1 MKKIYIFISIMLLH
15 LTASRVQAAV
25 SLIINHHQAT
35 QGTQIIVPIKVKD
48 FQNIISVQG
57 TVTFNPLI
65 LSYSSVQDFGLP
77 GMNFNNFG
85 TTQTGSGVFTFS
97 WYETQLIG
105 QNLPDSAVIFSLKF
119 DVVGN
124 IGQTS
129 ALSFSDNPTALEII
143 NASFVSQNIVTVP
156 GSVAV
161 VAGSGQQAVTLIM
174 DTVTAPAGSLVVVSA
189 KVKDFININSLQ
201 GTLQFDPAVA
211 TFQTLTAFGLPNL
224 DAGNFGT
231 ALINSGKLTFS
242 WNDTG
247 FAGLNLPDSAVLF
260 SMSFY
265 LAGTPGQQ
273 SNLAITNT
281 PTAIEFT
288 DSLNHV
294 LSYNLI
300 DGFIKI
306 SGQTTNND
314 LIIKADTVIGPQGS
328 QVDVAVRGWQ
338 FNNIVSIQGTVSFN
352 TAIATFDTISFYGL
366 TGMDNTDF
374 GLTQINN
381 GLLMYSWSD
390 PSGNGVSMADS
401 GILFTMR
408 FTLVG
413 NPGSYTPIDFI
424 NSPTSLEC
432 ADNTFNPVNTQY
444 ISGKAEVS
452 GDASIVL
459 NEPGMNAYCEGD
471 SLHISYIAN
480 GIFITGNIFI
490 LQLSDGNGNFSNPTP
505 LDTIASVSS
514 GTFNCTLPGNLIS
527 GTNYKL
533 RVLSSNPVVLS
544 NETNIFSISEIPLT
558 PQKPVGVDTLC
569 ANPANMVYTTLQVSG
584 ATVYSWFLYPAN
596 AGTLNAADT
605 GATVDW
611 NNSFTGTAYIK
622 VKASNAQ
629 CSSAFS
635 DSLAIIILAYPTAP
649 GKPTGD
655 TLLCLNPANSNYTV
669 NPVPNA
675 SAYTWVLY
683 PANAGVLTPSGNTA
697 VVNWNNSFTGDAY
710 IKVQATNNICTGVF
724 SDSLKITILTYPSV
738 PDKPDG
744 DTLLCINPPDKL
756 YTTGTVA
763 GATAYVWE
771 LLPANAGTLTN
782 MGTSVLINWN
792 NAYFGTAT
800 LKVKAV
806 NQICESLFSSI
817 LNIQIVNPFTAPNKP
832 FGGDTAFCINPAD
845 ETYYTH
851 PISGATSYTWGLYPT
866 NAGTLSTGD
875 TVTTVM
881 WNDAFTGTVYL
892 YVSATNVVCNGI
904 TSDSLIINIYPIPA
918 PPVSHDTAVCFGMP
932 VPDLTASGTGI
943 IEWYTECL
951 LSPPAIW
958 VGPNYPTGHTATGV
972 YNYCVS
978 QTIHNCQSVGFPV
991 TLTIYALPNP
1001 PVSNGNVT
1009 VCQGEPVPTLSVT
1022 ASGTVHWYSDVQL
1035 NNLVYTGATYATLQT
1050 NPGTYTYYVTQTD
1063 GHLCESTPVT
1073 VTLTIVATPQA
1084 PQAQN
1089 QQACFGSQIPNLT
1102 ATGTG
1107 TIKWYSDI
1115 NLNNLLYTGSSFATG
1130 QSALGVYTYYVT
1142 QTLNACQSPAT
1153 VVTLTISDIPPPP
1166 VAYDV
1171 EACQGQTI
1179 PPLTATG
1186 SGTIEWYSNAT
1197 LTLLVHT
1204 GSPFNTGHTAP
1215 GTYTYYVIQQLNSCT
1230 SSAVQVTLTIHPA
1243 PAAPVSGGNQQV
1255 CTGQST
1261 PALTATGSDTIKWY
1275 ADAGLTGY
1283 LHTGPSYVSGETT
1296 AGTYTYYVIQV
1307 NATNCTSATVPITLT
1322 IHPTPPPPTANNVN
1336 ACSGSTIP
1344 ALTAVGTGSI
1354 QWYTDCSLSPP
1365 SLYTGTTFATGHTAP
1380 GVYAYCVTQSVNN
1393 CESSGTPVSLTIY
1406 ETPAVPVKPSGD
1418 TLICQP
1424 ITYSYT
1430 TLSVNSATSYM
1441 WQLNPPSAGTIT
1453 VTDTLAEIVF
1463 TPGYTGTAY
1472 LSVAATNAHCTSA
1485 FSDSLLIH
1493 FSEMPQTPAQPTGDT
1508 IICTNSSTSVYS
1520 TTAVNATTYN
1530 WTLEPTA
1537 AGFVSGNATTV
1548 DVNWAQGFTGQAIL
1562 YVSAANICGNSPY
1575 SDTLYITIA
1584 PLPTP
1589 PIISVNGNILT
1600 SSYTTGNHW
1609 YFNGL
1614 PLPGA
1619 TGQNYTALQ
1628 NGYYHVVY
1636 TDTNGC
1642 QSSSD
1647 SVQIVNV
1654 NTTSLETNHQLSVF
1668 PNPSDGMYH
1677 LTLEGETAG
1686 EICITVLNTLGEV
1699 IYKHIYPT
1707 WANGQ
1712 AISLNLSF
1720 VPNGVY
1726 YLKVETKGREMFRKV
1741 LVKL

>member
-1 MKKIYIFISIMLLH
+1 MKKIYIFISILLLH
-15 LTASRVQAAV
+15 FGASRVQAAV
-25 SLIINHHQAT
+25 SLIINQHQAI
-35 QGTQIIVPIKVKD
+35 QGTQITVPVKVKD

-57 TVTFNPLI
+57 TIEFNPLI
-65 LSYSSVQDFGLP
+65 LSYVSVQDFGLP

-85 TTQTGSGVFTFS
+85 TSQSGNGIFTFS

-119 DVVGN
+119 DVVGS

-129 ALSFSDNPTALEII
+129 TLSFSDNPTALEII
-143 NASFVSQNIVTVP
+143 NAAFVTQNVVTVP
-156 GSVAV
+156 GSVTV
-161 VAGSGQQAVTLIM
+161 GAGSGQQAVTLII

-189 KVKDFININSLQ
+189 KVKDFININSFQ

-211 TFQTLTAFGLPNL
+211 TFQALTAFGLPDL

-231 ALINSGKLTFS
+231 TLISQGKLTFS

-265 LAGTPGQQ
+265 LAGSPGQQ
-273 SNLAITNT
+273 TNLAVTNT

-288 DSLNHV
+288 DSLNNV
-294 LSYNLI
+294 LSYNLVS
-300 DGFIKI
+300 GFIKI

-314 LIIKADTVIGPQGS
+314 LIIRADTVIGPQGS
-328 QVDVAVRGWQ
+328 QVEVSVRGWN
-338 FNNIVSIQGTVSFN
+338 FNAIVSMQGTISFN
-352 TAIATFDTISFYGL
+352 TSIATFDTISYYGL
-366 TGMDNTDF
+366 TAMDNTDF
-374 GLTQINN
+374 GLSQINN

-401 GILFTMR
+401 SILFTMR
-408 FTLVG
+408 FTLIG
-413 NPGSYTPIDFI
+413 NPGAYTPIGFT

-432 ADNTFNPVNTQY
+432 ADNTFNTVNTQY
-444 ISGKAEVS
+444 VQGKAEVS
-452 GDASIVL
+452 GDASIAL
-459 NEPGMNAYCEGD
+459 NEPGINSYCEGD
-471 SLHISYIAN
+471 SLHISYTAN

-490 LQLSDGNGNFSNPTP
+490 LQLSDGSGSFSNPVN
-505 LDTIASVSS
+505 LDTIASVTS
-514 GTFNCTLPGNLIS
+514 GTFNCTLPVNTLT

-533 RVLSSNPVVLS
+533 RVISSNPLVLS
-544 NETNIFSISEIPLT
+544 NETNAFSISEIPLT
-558 PQKPVGVDTLC
+558 PQKPSGSDTLC
-569 ANPANMVYTTLQVSG
+569 VNPANTVYTTLQVSG
-584 ATVYSWFLYPAN
+584 ATVYTWALFPVN
-596 AGTLNAADT
+596 AGTLNTLDT
-605 GATVDW
+605 SATIDW
-611 NNSFTGTAYIK
+611 NNSFTGTAHIK

-683 PANAGVLTPSGNTA
+683 PVSAGVLTPSGNTA
-697 VVNWNNSFTGDAY
+697 TANWNNSFSGEAY
-710 IKVQATNNICTGVF
+710 IKVQASNSICTGAF

-738 PDKPDG
+738 PAKPDG

-771 LLPANAGTLTN
+771 LLPVNAGTLTN

-806 NQICESLFSSI
+806 NQICESVFSTV
-817 LNIQIVNPFTAPNKP
+817 LNIQIVNPFTAPDKP

-851 PISGATSYTWGLYPT
+851 AISGATSYTWGIYPT

-881 WNDAFTGTVYL
+881 WNDAFTGTAYL
-892 YVSATNVVCNGI
+892 FVSATNGVCNGMI
-904 TSDSLIINIYPIPA
+904 SDSLRINIYPMPQ
-918 PPVSHDTAVCFGMP
+918 PPVSNNIEVCFGQT
-932 VPDLTASGTGI
+932 VPSL
-943 IEWYTECL
+943 
-951 LSPPAIW
+951 
-958 VGPNYPTGHTATGV
+958 TATGTGTIQWYDNCALTPPALHTGTNYATGQSAPGV
-972 YNYCVS
+972 YSYCIS
-978 QTIHNCQSVGFPV
+978 QTVNNCPSVGTPV
-991 TLTIYALPNP
+991 TLTIYALPAP
-1001 PVSNGNVT
+1001 PVSGGNVT
-1009 VCQGEPVPTLSVT
+1009 VCQGSTVPPLGVT
-1022 ASGTVHWYSDVQL
+1022 ASGTVHWYSDAQL
-1035 NNLVYTGATYATLQT
+1035 NNQVYTGSTYATGQT
-1050 NPGTYTYYVTQTD
+1050 NPGTYTYYVTQND
-1063 GHLCESTPVT
+1063 NHQCESQPVT
-1073 VTLTIVATPQA
+1073 ITLSIVATPQA

-1089 QQACFGSQIPNLT
+1089 QDACFGNPIPNLT

-1115 NLNNLLYTGSSFATG
+1115 TLNNLLFTGNSYATG
-1130 QSALGVYTYYVT
+1130 LTAVGTYTYYVT
-1142 QTLNACQSPAT
+1142 QTTNSCQSVAT
-1153 VVTLTISDIPPPP
+1153 TVTLTIHATLPPP
-1166 VAYDV
+1166 VV
-1171 EACQGQTI
+1171 SNVQVCQGLI
-1179 PPLTATG
+1179 VPSLTATG
-1186 SGTIEWYSNAT
+1186 SGTIEWYGDAG
-1197 LTLLVHT
+1197 LTNLLHT
-1204 GSPFNTGHTAP
+1204 GNAYTPVQTAP
-1215 GTYTYYVIQQLNSCT
+1215 GAYTYYVIQSIGTCESAAAQAILN
-1230 SSAVQVTLTIHPA
+1230 IHA
-1243 PAAPVSGGNQQV
+1243 SPAAPLSGGNQQV

-1275 ADAGLTGY
+1275 ADAGLTNY
-1283 LHTGPSYVSGETT
+1283 LHTGPSYVPGVTT

-1307 NATNCTSATVPITLT
+1307 NATNCQSNATAITLT
-1322 IHPTPPPPTANNVN
+1322 INTTPPPPAANNVN

-1344 ALTAVGTGSI
+1344 ALTASGTGSI
-1354 QWYTDCSLSPP
+1354 HWYTNCTLSPP
-1365 SLYTGTTFATGHTAP
+1365 SLHSGATFATGQTAP
-1380 GVYAYCVTQSVNN
+1380 GVYTYCVSQLVNN

-1406 ETPAVPVKPSGD
+1406 ETPATPMQPTGD

-1430 TLSVNSATSYM
+1430 TQSVNSATSYM
-1441 WQLNPPSAGTIT
+1441 WQLNPPSAGALT

-1463 TPGYTGTAY
+1463 TPGFTGTAY

-1493 FSEMPQTPAQPTGDT
+1493 FSQMPQTPAQPTGDT
-1508 IICTNSSTSVYS
+1508 LICANSSTSVYS
-1520 TTAVNATTYN
+1520 TIAVNATTYN

-1537 AGFVSGNATTV
+1537 AGIVSGTSTTV
-1548 DVNWAQGFTGQAIL
+1548 DVNWAQGFTGQALL
-1562 YVSAANICGNSPY
+1562 YVSAVNICGNSPY
-1575 SDTLYITIA
+1575 SDTLYITIV

-1614 PLPGA
+1614 PIPNA
-1619 TGQNYTALQ
+1619 TGQNYTAPQ

-1636 TDTNGC
+1636 TDSNGC
-1642 QSSSD
+1642 QSASD

-1654 NTTSLETNHQLSVF
+1654 NTTPLETNHQLSVF

-1677 LTLEGETAG
+1677 LIREGETL
-1686 EICITVLNTLGEV
+1686 EEFNITVINTLGEL
-1699 IYKHIYPT
+1699 IYKHTYST

-1712 AISLNLSF
+1712 TITLDLSF
-1720 VPNGVY
+1720 APEGVY
-1726 YLKVETKGREMFRKV
+1726 YLKVETKQNRMP
-1741 LVKL
+1741 VKMIFKQ